1 MMKKHLISGIS
12 ALLISVA
19 FTNAQSTTTYETP
32 APQGAALVSAGNSYT
47 VPAGMV
53 ARLDQVI
60 YDPYKYFEATSG
72 VGSEM
77 TFVFCGK
84 KVKGTPYTRVLSI
97 NGQLMYFSDGSIPA
111 ATTTVQNNRL
121 PMYLP
126 EGTVICVPEG
136 HQTIGASLLL
146 YSTAR

>member
-1 MMKKHLISGIS
+1 MKKYLISGIS

-19 FTNAQSTTTYETP
+19 FVNAQTTTSFETP
-32 APQGAALVSAGNSYT
+32 VPQGAALVNAGNSYT

-53 ARLDQVI
+53 ARLDQVV

-84 KVKGTPYTRVLSI
+84 KVKATPYTRVLSI
-97 NGQLMYFSDGSIPA
+97 NGHLIYFSDGNAPA

-121 PMYLP
+121 PMFLP

-136 HQTIGASLLL
+136 HQTMAASLLL
-146 YSTAR
+146 YSVR